1 MTVLPIAAAGM
12 AGLVARATLVLSLT
26 LALAWLAR
34 RGSARTLHML
44 WTTTFV
50 LLLALPA
57 LSLLGPSWALPI
69 LPARNAGAELSALA
83 EATGEVSAA
92 ETPREMAGSPALS
105 GPAREIEGSNAEPG
119 SFNVDPSTR
128 QSRASAF
135 SVPPSP
141 AAIALLI
148 WALGSTAALISLA
161 VGALRFR
168 RLVRRASPLGDP
180 AWVRQTDTI
189 RRRLGVRAEVR
200 LLSGE
205 NVPTPMTGGL
215 WNPVILLPSAAENW
229 TPDRRAVVLAHELV
243 HVRRR
248 DAFRQVVGR
257 TVVAFYWFHPLS
269 WLASRFATVASERSC
284 DEEVLALGARPSE
297 YARHLF
303 SLASEM
309 SAAGAVLALT
319 MVKRSQ
325 LESRIM
331 SILKQHRPRFSAI
344 RTTVAIA
351 AMGGAGILAACANP
365 VPRGPAA
372 QLSPPVEMTVP
383 GDLPAGNSVMR
394 VSDPEPTPAGNPR
407 PEPAPPATP
416 DSQPEPPVASVPD
429 PPPAT
434 PEVSEVASP
443 QEFECNPGNVAGV
456 VRRDGE
462 WTIQQRVDGMRLCM
476 RTGGNVEMTDDGA
489 AVLGMQ
495 ADSWLVLESQA
506 EKLHRLVITSGP
518 GGQDHDWTIDGSSR
532 PFDAEAR
539 EWRDLMLTVMA
550 GYREALEVRGQEGS
564 LRRQMGSHERH
575 VASLRRQIGSQER
588 HVASLRRQIG
598 SQERHVVN
606 LRRQLASAERTADRR
621 VASLHQR
628 VARTTSVETQE
639 ALRETTRALE
649 QLDFRA
655 LESATQALVQ
665 EFDEVRLRE
674 LDEDVR
680 QMVEDALRLQEE
692 IQNEV
697 GTQLADMQ
705 AEAVRT
711 VDELRFLRQAIE
723 EYDLAPRVREIEGQ
737 IEQYD
742 LEGKIREIESQIE
755 QYDLE
760 GKVRDIEAQIEEYDL
775 DGRVRELEAQIEE
788 LDADRRADEIE
799 RSIQDDIAALRRLIG

>member
-12 AGLVARATLVLSLT
+12 AGLVARATLVLSLA
-26 LALAWLAR
+26 LAVAWLAR

-69 LPARNAGAELSALA
+69 LPARDAGAGLSALA

-92 ETPREMAGSPALS
+92 KTPREMSGSPVLS
-105 GPAREIEGSNAEPG
+105 GPTREIEGSNAEPG

-128 QSRASAF
+128 QSGASAF

-141 AAIALLI
+141 AAIAFLI

-161 VGALRFR
+161 VGGLRFR

-180 AWVRQTDTI
+180 GWVRQTDTI

-215 WNPVILLPSAAENW
+215 WRPVILLPSAAETW
-229 TPDRRAVVLAHELV
+229 TPERRAVVLAHELV

-248 DAFRQVVGR
+248 DALRQVVGR
-257 TVVAFYWFHPLS
+257 AVVAFYWFHPLS

-303 SLASEM
+303 SLASEL

-344 RTTVAIA
+344 RTTVALA

-365 VPRGPAA
+365 VPRDPAA

-383 GDLPAGNSVMR
+383 GDLPAGNSAIR
-394 VSDPEPTPAGNPR
+394 VSDPEPV
-407 PEPAPPATP
+407 
-416 DSQPEPPVASVPD
+416 PPVAPM
-429 PPPAT
+429 
-434 PEVSEVASP
+434 PEAIDSQAL
-443 QEFECNPGNVAGV
+443 ECNPGNVAGV
-456 VRRDGE
+456 VRREGE

-476 RTGGNVEMTDDGA
+476 RTGGNVEMTDDGT
-489 AVLGMQ
+489 AVQSMQ

-506 EKLHRLVITSGP
+506 EKLHRLVITFGP
-518 GGQDHDWTIDGSSR
+518 DGLDHGWTIDGSFR
-532 PFDAEAR
+532 PFDEEAK

-550 GYREALEVRGQEGS
+550 GHREALEVRGQEAT
-564 LRRQMGSHERH
+564 LRGRIATHRGH
-575 VASLRRQIGSQER
+575 VATLRGRIATHRG
-588 HVASLRRQIG
+588 HVAILRGRMASERGHVAALQGEIGVYRGQIAL
-598 SQERHVVN
+598 SSFAAR
-606 LRRQLASAERTADRR
+606 SA
-621 VASLHQR
+621 
-628 VARTTSVETQE
+628 ARPRTQE
-639 ALRETTRALE
+639 ALADEISEWENRILE
-649 QLDFRA
+649 VEDEIESYGLDARLA
-655 LESATQALVQ
+655 EIEEDIEAYDLEDKVQA
-665 EFDEVRLRE
+665 
-674 LDEDVR
+674 VR
-680 QMVEDALRLQEE
+680 Q
-692 IQNEV
+692 
-697 GTQLADMQ
+697 T
-705 AEAVRT
+705 
-711 VDELRFLRQAIE
+711 IE
-723 EYDLAPRVREIEGQ
+723 EYDLDGNVRDVEAQ

-742 LEGKIREIESQIE
+742 VDGN
-755 QYDLE
+755 
-760 GKVRDIEAQIEEYDL
+760 VRDVEAQIEEYDL
-775 DGRVRELEAQIEE
+775 DGKVRELEAQIEE
-788 LDADRRADEIE
+788 LDADRRAGEIE
-799 RSIQDDIAALRRLIG
+799 RAIQDEIAALRRLIG